1 VSSEPRLRIIRSAN
15 SAWRPPPDGV
25 VVPLLV
31 RNVVADHEPKERI
44 IRASSLDR
52 VIIRIR
58 GSPTPSVE
66 ETYRSRLGILATSV
80 VPRIS
85 RADLTDF
92 MPGQIGEDTYLRQ
105 APAVMS

>member
-1 VSSEPRLRIIRSAN
+1 VSSEPRLRIIWSAN

-31 RNVVADHEPKERI
+31 RNVVADHEPKKR
-44 IRASSLDR
+44 
-52 VIIRIR
+52 IIRIR
-58 GSPTPSVE
+58 GSPTPSVKG
-66 ETYRSRLGILATSV
+66 TYRSRLGIRATSV

-92 MPGQIGEDTYLRQ
+92 MPRQIGEDTYLRQ
-105 APAVMS
+105 APAIMS